1 MHKFTITDT
10 TCYDTLWLP
19 GLEAIPAVIDPPMY
33 YGGEPEVWLALSP
46 ILPLLGQTSASK
58 LAGLIAPGSKCKRR
72 VYFGGRHRHMWMV
85 NIQGLRGL
93 LLFIKDDVKMEW
105 AKEQLE
111 RKVHALEM
119 LHKGDAKTSILYHY
133 EEGSEPVPAEEYGC
147 EAGTLARVLIGTHRR
162 CQKLEEMLEQVE
174 NGA

>member
-19 GLEAIPAVIDPPMY
+19 GLETIPAVIDPPMY
-33 YGGEPEVWLALSP
+33 YGGEPE
-46 ILPLLGQTSASK
+46 
-58 LAGLIAPGSKCKRR
+58 
-72 VYFGGRHRHMWMV
+72 
-85 NIQGLRGL
+85 L

-105 AKEQLE
+105 AKEQFE

-162 CQKLEEMLEQVE
+162 CQMLEQVE

>member
-1 MHKFTITDT
+1 MRSTLRECFSFFVFCMKKF
-10 TCYDTLWLP
+10 CVLR
-19 GLEAIPAVIDPPMY
+19 E
-33 YGGEPEVWLALSP
+33 
-46 ILPLLGQTSASK
+46 K
-58 LAGLIAPGSKCKRR
+58 L
-72 VYFGGRHRHMWMV
+72 
-85 NIQGLRGL
+85 Q
-93 LLFIKDDVKMEW
+93 
-105 AKEQLE
+105 KEQFE

-147 EAGTLARVLIGTHRR
+147 EAGTLARVLIDQHRR

>member
-1 MHKFTITDT
+1 
-10 TCYDTLWLP
+10 
-19 GLEAIPAVIDPPMY
+19 
-33 YGGEPEVWLALSP
+33 
-46 ILPLLGQTSASK
+46 
-58 LAGLIAPGSKCKRR
+58 
-72 VYFGGRHRHMWMV
+72 MWMV
-85 NIQGLRGL
+85 NMQGLRGL

-105 AKEQLE
+105 AKEQFE

-147 EAGTLARVLIGTHRR
+147 EAGTLARVLIDQHRR